1 MNSADGPSLVWGIVS
16 LLMVVSALAARRLPL
31 GQTIKMASAWIAIFA
46 GMFVVFSFRPEIKA
60 VWQRVHADLSGTANQ
75 SIEGGKITLTRGDDG
90 HFQILATA
98 NGKPIQFVIDSG
110 ATNTMISGEAA
121 QDVGIEVDRSGFPVF
136 LDTAN
141 GTSRAFRAEIAL
153 FKLNSIEVKD
163 MKVLV
168 SDTLGNTNLLG
179 MDFLSGLRI
188 WRVEGDKMM
197 LER

>member
-31 GQTIKMASAWIAIFA
+31 GHTLKMALAWIAIFA

-60 VWQRVHADLSGTANQ
+60 IWQRVSSDLAGTANQ
-75 SIEGGKITLTRGDDG
+75 NIEGGKITLTRGDDG
-90 HFQILATA
+90 HFQILGTA
-98 NGKPIQFVIDSG
+98 NGKPIQFLVDSG
-110 ATNTMISGEAA
+110 VTSTTISSDAA
-121 QDVGIEVDRSGFPVF
+121 QDVGVEVDRSSFPVF

-141 GTSRAFRAEIAL
+141 GTAKAFRAEIAV
-153 FKLNSIEVKD
+153 FKLNTIELKE

-168 SDTLGNTNLLG
+168 SDTLGDTNLLG
-179 MDFLSGLRI
+179 MDFLSGLRS
-188 WRVEGDKMM
+188 WRVEGDKMI